1 MIPAYDNHLHL
12 RPEGM
17 CIEAVKIFR
26 KYGGTHFNLVVSPL
40 NIKYDEKYYQKIYD
54 VTVKIADKI
63 RSELGI
69 FVLVTLGPHPADI
82 SVWLKNGDL
91 DYAKEMMLR
100 GIDLAARY
108 VEEGKANA
116 IGEVGRPHYP
126 VSQELWDASNQILLY
141 AMEKAKEVG
150 CPVVLHTE
158 SPTTET
164 FRELAQ
170 MADKVGLRREKVIK
184 HYSPPFIRDEE
195 NHGIFPSL
203 IASRKNVI
211 EAIKKGKRFFM
222 ETDYIDD
229 PKRPNAV
236 LPVYSVPKRNRML
249 LEMGLATEEDLHVV
263 HVENVEKIYG
273 VEVKI

>member
-1 MIPAYDNHLHL
+1 MIPAYDNHVHL
-12 RPEGM
+12 RPDGK

-69 FVLVTLGPHPADI
+69 FVLVSLGPHPADI
-82 SVWLKNGDL
+82 SAWLRNGNL
-91 DYAKEMMLR
+91 DYAKEMMLC
-100 GIDLAARY
+100 GVDLAAKY

-126 VSQELWDASNQILLY
+126 VAKDVWNASNEILLY
-141 AMEKAKEVG
+141 CMKKAKEVG
-150 CPVVLHTE
+150 CPVILHTE
-158 SPTTET
+158 SPTIET
-164 FRELAQ
+164 FKELAE
-170 MADKVGLRREKVIK
+170 MADKAGLEREKVIK
-184 HYSPPFIRDEE
+184 HYSPPFIQDEE

-236 LPVYSVPKRNRML
+236 IPIYSVPKRNRML
-249 LEMGLATEEDLHVV
+249 LEMGLASEEDLHVI